1 MAARFLILPPV
12 YTENPLSLVS
22 AQKSSLPHPGR
33 MRRVLLLNSF
43 GAVGNRNRRQAVP
56 AGVSRTARNVPSRNS
71 AGEQRVLP
79 PFSRR
84 KKVVAAAACTKG
96 SWFWPRGQTTPKICE
111 NMSADNRQHPISRY
125 RAATSFCQQT
135 KGRKSCF
142 PPLCSRGKRNDL
154 PIISTPRFK
163 LSDFPRLAGR
173 WLSRPIAVRYL

>member
-1 MAARFLILPPV
+1 MRAHRSCQRKNVSLA
-12 YTENPLSLVS
+12 LS
-22 AQKSSLPHPGR
+22 R
-33 MRRVLLLNSF
+33 MRRNRFPPNQS
-43 GAVGNRNRRQAVP
+43 GAGEPKRNRNRQLAVP
-56 AGVSRTARNVPSRNS
+56 VGVSRIARNVPSRNS

-84 KKVVAAAACTKG
+84 KRVVAAAACTKG

-111 NMSADNRQHPISRY
+111 NMSADNRQHPLCPIPGSHVLLSANKR
-125 RAATSFCQQT
+125 TQ
-135 KGRKSCF
+135 KLL

>member
-84 KKVVAAAACTKG
+84 KKVVAAGTCTKG

-142 PPLCSRGKRNDL
+142 PPCVLAANEMICRSFRRRSSSRTN
-154 PIISTPRFK
+154 S
-163 LSDFPRLAGR
+163 PRLAGR

>member
-84 KKVVAAAACTKG
+84 KKVVAAGTCTKG

-111 NMSADNRQHPISRY
+111 NMSADNRQHPLCPIPGSHVLLSANKR
-125 RAATSFCQQT
+125 TQ
-135 KGRKSCF
+135 KLL